1 VKKPKKPKVKSFSA
15 IQKKANRN
23 LSPLPQEPIQNPAKS
38 LPQTN
43 TAGQQPQDQQMK
55 NPPKRWSLM
64 KRAGAA
70 VVGLIAPK
78 RPNGP

>member
-15 IQKKANRN
+15 IQKKRNRN

-43 TAGQQPQDQQMK
+43 TAGQQQQDQQMGK
-55 NPPKRWSLM
+55 LPKRWSLR
-64 KRAGAA
+64 KRAVAA

-78 RPNGP
+78 RPKGP